1 MRFDTHLERTTTMK
15 NLFVIC
21 AATLLVAGMAFTASA
36 ADSVPANTLSSMG
49 FGSVSV
55 MSDDA
60 GLTVRGK
67 GSFAT
72 VWGSSSA
79 VYGNRNGIA
88 TSNNNYAAGAANK
101 WGGSSANGG
110 STSYAGNANGVV
122 GFGGGGV
129 GGIVK
134 FNVNFSGGGAHASA
148 R

>member
-1 MRFDTHLERTTTMK
+1 MK

-21 AATLLVAGMAFTASA
+21 AVALLVAGMAFTASA

-49 FGSVSV
+49 FGSVSL

-67 GSFAT
+67 GSFAA
-72 VWGSSSA
+72 VWGGSTA
-79 VYGNRNGIA
+79 VYSNYNGGSA
-88 TSNNNYAAGAANK
+88 SSNNYAAGAANK

-110 STSYAGNANGVV
+110 SNSYAGNVKGGV

-129 GGIVK
+129 GGFVG
-134 FNVNFSGGGAHASA
+134 FNVNVSGGSAHASA
-148 R
+148 H